1 MRGRFGGYFFGQV
14 ATFVYLTE
22 AMRTAPQFQ
31 VESWP
36 TFSLYN
42 LLVANFWPMYWV
54 GHLVDAAKVDEAY
67 WHVYAVAESRA
78 GDVIQMVQMLTAAGA
93 AA

>member
-14 ATFVYLTE
+14 GTFVYLVE
-22 AMRTAPQFQ
+22 AMRSAPQFQ
-31 VESWP
+31 IDAWP
-36 TFSLYN
+36 QFALYN

-54 GHLVDAAKVDEAY
+54 AHLVDPVKVEEAY
-67 WHVYAVAESRA
+67 WHVYEVAESRA
-78 GDVIQMVQMLTAAGA
+78 GDVIQIVQMLTASA

>member
-31 VESWP
+31 IETWP
-36 TFSLYN
+36 QFSLYN
-42 LLVANFWPMYWV
+42 LLVANFWPLYWV
-54 GHLVDAAKVDEAY
+54 AHLVDAAKVDEAY

-78 GDVIQMVQMLTAAGA
+78 GEVIHLVQLLTASSA
-93 AA
+93 A